1 MLANSLENDCIKLFK
16 WFEDNQ
22 MKANKDK
29 CHFLTNST
37 GNINI
42 NVDRNITEKSICE
55 KFLGVNVDY
64 KLTFNENLD
73 CVLKKADQEV
83 NALSIILPFM
93 NFKKTRIL
101 INSFFS

>member
-1 MLANSLENDCIKLFK
+1 
-16 WFEDNQ
+16 

-29 CHFLTNST
+29 CHSLTNSS

-42 NVDRNITEKSICE
+42 DVDSNITEKSICE

-93 NFKKTRIL
+93 NFEKTRIL

>member
-1 MLANSLENDCIKLFK
+1 
-16 WFEDNQ
+16 

-29 CHFLTNST
+29 CHSLTNSS

-42 NVDRNITEKSICE
+42 DVDSNITEKSICE
-55 KFLGVNVDY
+55 KCLGVNVDY

-93 NFKKTRIL
+93 NFEKTRIL